1 MPAASDSL
9 LSAVRTSDRAIV
21 RNAVGIG
28 VATGAYG
35 ISFGAVSITAGR
47 SVAQTAVLSLLM
59 FTGASQY
66 ALVGVL
72 GAGGGALPGVATA
85 VLLGTRNALYGLR
98 LASLLDV
105 RGLRRAGAA
114 QLIIDESTA
123 MAVSRDR
130 PREARLAFW
139 ATGLSVFV
147 LWNLGTVAGALG
159 ARALSDPRVLGL
171 DAAAPAAFIAL
182 LAPRMR
188 SREPWLI
195 ALVAAG
201 AAIVAVPLSP
211 VGVPVLAAAAAAALL
226 GVRTRRDVTER
237 L

>member
-35 ISFGAVSITAGR
+35 ISFGAVSITAGL

-85 VLLGTRNALYGLR
+85 VLLGTRNALYGIR

-123 MAVSRDR
+123 MASVATSRVR
-130 PREARLAFW
+130 PDSRSGPPASRCSCSGTW
-139 ATGLSVFV
+139 V
-147 LWNLGTVAGALG
+147 LWPERWAQERSPIPACSGWTQPLRRRSSRCWRRGC
-159 ARALSDPRVLGL
+159 DP
-171 DAAAPAAFIAL
+171 A
-182 LAPRMR
+182 
-188 SREPWLI
+188 SR
-195 ALVAAG
+195 G
-201 AAIVAVPLSP
+201 
-211 VGVPVLAAAAAAALL
+211 
-226 GVRTRRDVTER
+226 
-237 L
+237 